1 MSNQYDETNRGAI
14 WKNENRQS
22 DKHPHFSGSINIDG
36 KDYWLS
42 GWKKAEGASDRAPL
56 VSFSVRPKDENPS
69 QGYQKQSVQAV
80 EPSRQTPSPETF
92 DDDIPW

>member
-69 QGYQKQSVQAV
+69 QGYQKQASAPAPQAAPAV
-80 EPSRQTPSPETF
+80 DDFE
-92 DDDIPW
+92 DDIPF

>member
-42 GWKKAEGASDRAPL
+42 GWKKAEDASDRAPL

-69 QGYQKQSVQAV
+69 QGYQKPAQQSTAPQAAQDDF
-80 EPSRQTPSPETF
+80 E
-92 DDDIPW
+92 DDIPF

>member
-1 MSNQYDETNRGAI
+1 MSNQYDNQNRGAI

-42 GWKKAEGASDRAPL
+42 GWKRADDASDRAPL
-56 VSFSVRPKDENPS
+56 VSFSVRPKDDNPS
-69 QGYQKQSVQAV
+69 QSYQQSAPQKA
-80 EPSRQTPSPETF
+80 QDDF
-92 DDDIPW
+92 ADDIPF

>member
-36 KDYWLS
+36 KDYQLS
-42 GWKKAEGASDRAPL
+42 AWSKSSDRAGKYLSLAIQPA
-56 VSFSVRPKDENPS
+56 KA
-69 QGYQKQSVQAV
+69 KV
-80 EPSRQTPSPETF
+80 EASNSSEAPF
-92 DDDIPW
+92 

>member
-1 MSNQYDETNRGAI
+1 MSNQYDNQNRGAI

-42 GWKKAEGASDRAPL
+42 GWKRADDASDRAPL
-56 VSFSVRPKDENPS
+56 VSFSVRPKDDNPS
-69 QGYQKQSVQAV
+69 QSYQQPAPQKAQDDFA
-80 EPSRQTPSPETF
+80 
-92 DDDIPW
+92 DDIPF

>member
-1 MSNQYDETNRGAI
+1 MSNQYDNQNRGAI

-42 GWKKAEGASDRAPL
+42 GWKRADDASDRAPL
-56 VSFSVRPKDENPS
+56 VSFSVRPKDDNPS
-69 QGYQKQSVQAV
+69 QSYQQSAPQKAQDDF
-80 EPSRQTPSPETF
+80 E
-92 DDDIPW
+92 DDIPF